1 MKNKTK
7 RVLTSLVSAVMAVS
21 AVTSGALFSAVAE
34 EEEKEKPVYEL
45 DEDTI
50 YVIPTNPN
58 APEKEYALPEKGSTG
73 GKNPKDPEIQYSD
86 YVLHKDGTVDFI
98 GGGLLQNY
106 KPEYCSYVEDIRT
119 RAVVYAYDTILDRC
133 AFGAT
138 PYTYFDL
145 SATGME
151 SLSYA
156 AFNNCKIEEIK
167 LPYTL
172 KKIDEAAFQ
181 GAELDT
187 IDLPSSLEVID
198 EDAFYVSKIKSIA
211 LPKQVKTIGH
221 EAFYGCRNLSE
232 VTLNEGLEYIGG
244 NAFNES
250 GVENIDLPSSVN
262 YVGSY
267 AFYDCRNLKTAKINS
282 EFVYNEDEKDEDKFI
297 FKDCINL
304 EKVELSDDVET
315 VWGYQFYNCEKLKD
329 VKVSKNLKTIKQFG
343 FARTAIES
351 IDLPEGLETIE
362 DGGLYSTKLKEVVI
376 PKSVSYIGSSA
387 LGIPTIEKITIL
399 NPDCEFHVSAISG
412 STDTVIYGYKGS
424 TAEKYAAE
432 NSKKFVALDAETA
445 TTSSTKPAVTTTAK
459 TTATTKAST
468 TTTAKTTATTKA
480 ATTTTAKTSATT
492 KAATTT
498 TAKTSATTKAATTT
512 TAKTSATTKAATTTT
527 AASDYVAGDAN
538 CDGKV
543 DISDAVIIMQS
554 ISNPSKYSVIGT
566 DPSHMTKAGQ
576 LNADVNNHG
585 DGMTNKDALT
595 IQKYA
600 LQLIDTLPES

>member
-7 RVLTSLVSAVMAVS
+7 RVLTSLFSAVMAVS
-21 AVTSGALFSAVAE
+21 AVTPGALFSAVAE
-34 EEEKEKPVYEL
+34 EGEKPVVAETDEPATEEDKKADEKEKY
-45 DEDTI
+45 
-50 YVIPTNPN
+50 
-58 APEKEYALPEKGSTG
+58 KLPEKGISGDTSDG
-73 GKNPKDPEIQYSD
+73 DKHPEYR
-86 YVLHKDGTVDFI
+86 LTKDGLMSFDGEGKLDKWEPDYCYHVKDIRDKAVVWSSNITLGDGAFCYAPYTTVD
-98 GGGLLQNY
+98 LML
-106 KPEYCSYVEDIRT
+106 T
-119 RAVVYAYDTILDRC
+119 
-133 AFGAT
+133 
-138 PYTYFDL
+138 
-145 SATGME
+145 
-151 SLSYA
+151 
-156 AFNNCKIEEIK
+156 
-167 LPYTL
+167 
-172 KKIDEAAFQ
+172 
-181 GAELDT
+181 T
-187 IDLPSSLEVID
+187 IDTVPMDTFYNDINLKEVMLPDTVE
-198 EDAFYVSKIKSIA
+198 
-211 LPKQVKTIGH
+211 TIG
-221 EAFYGCRNLSE
+221 
-232 VTLNEGLEYIGG
+232 V
-244 NAFNES
+244 
-250 GVENIDLPSSVN
+250 
-262 YVGSY
+262 Y
-267 AFYDCRNLKTAKINS
+267 AFYNCRALESLEWPRSIKRIENVAFENCGLKVLELPKTVEYVGDNAFKNCDNLTEVYINS
-282 EFVYNEDEKDEDKFI
+282 EFKYSDEEKKDISSI
-297 FKDCINL
+297 FTLCDNL

-399 NPDCEFHVSAISG
+399 NPECEFHVSAISG

-432 NSKKFVALDAETA
+432 NSKKFVALDAETT

-459 TTATTKAST
+459 TT
-468 TTTAKTTATTKA
+468 
-480 ATTTTAKTSATT
+480 
-492 KAATTT
+492 
-498 TAKTSATTKAATTT
+498 
-512 TAKTSATTKAATTTT
+512 ATTKAATTTT